1 MATTPYSPAVQT
13 RHYRTLVFDPS
24 LEIVLETEGDWKRPR
39 EADIAKHGYV
49 ADVDM
54 EPLRQFIK
62 GKTQMVEIKG
72 VTINMEE
79 LSISFRG
86 YALSAD
92 GSRWMVSQYATESY
106 VIPIMFSKEKVK
118 GVVEYFY
125 HMFTTV

>member
-1 MATTPYSPAVQT
+1 MSSPPYSPAVQT

-24 LEIVLETEGDWKRPR
+24 LEIVLETEGDWKRAG

-49 ADVDM
+49 ADVEL

-62 GKTQMVEIKG
+62 GKTQTVEIKG
-72 VTINMEE
+72 VQIDMEAQ
-79 LSISFRG
+79 SISFRG

-92 GSRWMVSQYATESY
+92 GSRWMASPYATDTY
-106 VIPIMFSKEKVK
+106 VIPIVFPQEKVK

>member
-1 MATTPYSPAVQT
+1 MSSPPYSPAVQT

-62 GKTQMVEIKG
+62 GETQTVEIKG
-72 VTINMEE
+72 VRIDMEAQ
-79 LSISFRG
+79 SISFRG
-86 YALSAD
+86 YVLSAD
-92 GSRWMVSQYATESY
+92 GSRWMVSPYATETY
-106 VIPIMFSKEKVK
+106 VIPIVFPQEKVK